1 MLCVNDKKHYEWR
14 LSFSSCP
21 WRKFSVSLLVL
32 CEKVIWRLFLK
43 IPETFAE
50 LNCCFLAITLIWQR
64 KKSVFCLVKHIT
76 LFGKTYYF
84 FEKTKFFHILFAIH
98 MHSGFVHHN
107 IATWHHMTS
116 RSHMTSH
123 DITLSRPHDM
133 TSHCFDIT
141 LSQHLNVPNTGIS
154 QHFLCIWSS
163 SNSFIFSKTD
173 FALFYPTIEAVQI
186 ELFRSIW
193 GLLRKHKL
201 RGGNLT
207 N

>member
-1 MLCVNDKKHYEWR
+1 
-14 LSFSSCP
+14 
-21 WRKFSVSLLVL
+21 
-32 CEKVIWRLFLK
+32 
-43 IPETFAE
+43 
-50 LNCCFLAITLIWQR
+50 
-64 KKSVFCLVKHIT
+64 LVKHIT
-76 LFGKTYYF
+76 FLKKQSF
-84 FEKTKFFHILFAIH
+84 FIFCLRSTCTVGLSITISQHDITW
-98 MHSGFVHHN
+98 HHDL
-107 IATWHHMTS
+107 TWHHMTS
-116 RSHMTSH
+116 HCL